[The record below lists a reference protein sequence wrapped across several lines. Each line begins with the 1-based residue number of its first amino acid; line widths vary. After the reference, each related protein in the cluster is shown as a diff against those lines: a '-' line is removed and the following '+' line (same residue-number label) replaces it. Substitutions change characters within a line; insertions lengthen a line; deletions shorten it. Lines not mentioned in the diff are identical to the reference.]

1 MRLVNDLRQ
10 RHCSC
15 CYRLSLLQTR
25 SLNGAQS
32 YVPPSPSWAGV
43 GAAVAAAAG
52 AGRCGS
58 EAGRGPGNSQWARA
72 RAAGWRAREAVAVP
86 IISAPPGPI
95 PGSLRLG
102 VSSEFPSGAGSA
114 PGPSCSSSPDRGSS
128 TPSPSAFRV
137 RLHVFKLL
145 ILGFGDS
152 GWHSAAS
159 QRYTGNKPAP
169 SPC

>member
-72 RAAGWRAREAVAVP
+72 RVLAGTGSDLGPDHQRSFCPHPGLSQTRSLFRVP
-86 IISAPPGPI
+86 IWGWFSPRAFMLKLPGPGEFHSESFGI
-95 PGSLRLG
+95 PSQAARVQVADPWLWRLRMAQRC
-102 VSSEFPSGAGSA
+102 VTA
-114 PGPSCSSSPDRGSS
+114 
-128 TPSPSAFRV
+128 
-137 RLHVFKLL
+137 LH
-145 ILGFGDS
+145 
-152 GWHSAAS
+152 W
-159 QRYTGNKPAP
+159 Q
-169 SPC
+169 